1 MGRYK
6 GKFERGSGNRVRREE
21 EQPARTQQPVQTPV
35 YYEPQP
41 IVTEEEPVMQP
52 AAKKKMSTGLKIVL
66 IFMLVIALL
75 AIAVLGYT
83 YHLLNKLDRTEYTGE
98 PGLSYADMI
107 GEADL
112 QNMDADSAEIMHQA
126 DNAFESLKGL
136 GMLETDSDIV
146 NYLIIGTDRRDDS
159 YMGNSDTMII
169 MSLNKKTDKIHLTSL
184 MRAMY
189 VSIPKDSGTVNGMLN
204 WAYSMGG
211 PELLV
216 KTVEE
221 NFKVEI
227 DHYAAIDFNSFQA
240 IVDAVGGVEIE
251 LSYDEASWINKKT
264 GIAACYEGT
273 QILTGE
279 QALWYSRCRSV
290 GNDFVR
296 TSRQRNVIES
306 IIRGAGSLSLTQ
318 ITELANTLL
327 PAINTDMTNTEVL
340 GEALHVLEYATY
352 PIDQMMLPIENQ
364 DGEHYVGM
372 ITIGGHEMYS
382 VDWNTNL
389 PALQEF
395 ISE

>member
-6 GKFERGSGNRVRREE
+6 GKFESGGKRTHRAEE
-21 EQPARTQQPVQTPV
+21 RPVQTPV
-35 YYEPQP
+35 YYNPPQS
-41 IVTEEEPVMQP
+41 PVMDEETIAPQEG
-52 AAKKKMSTGLKIVL
+52 KKKMSTGLKVVI
-66 IFMLVIALL
+66 IIMLVIALL

-83 YHLLNKLDRTEYTGE
+83 YHLLNKLDRTEYTGDPE
-98 PGLSYADMI
+98 LSYADII
-107 GEADL
+107 GEADIE
-112 QNMDADSAEIMHQA
+112 NMDTESAEIMLQA
-126 DNAFESLKGL
+126 DEAFKTLKEVEI
-136 GMLETDSDIV
+136 LETDDDIV

-169 MSLNKKTDKIHLTSL
+169 MSLNKKTDKIHLISL

-189 VSIPKDSGTVNGMLN
+189 VSIPRDSGTVNGMLN

-221 NFKVEI
+221 NFKVDIE
-227 DHYAAIDFNSFQA
+227 HYAAIDFNSFQA

-251 LSYDEASWINKKT
+251 LSGAEASWINDKC
-264 GIAACYEGT
+264 GYAGCYEGT
-273 QILTGE
+273 QILSGE

-318 ITELANTLL
+318 ITNLANTLL

-340 GEALHVLEYATY
+340 GEALHVLDYATY
-352 PIDQMMLPIENQ
+352 PIEQMMLPIENE

-372 ITIGGHEMYS
+372 IMVGGHEMYS

-395 ISE
+395 IIE